1 MAFLSK
7 YFFVPNVM
15 SKVAKVEPIVD
26 AFSKRAAT
34 MGLGLLR
41 RWWLT
46 SFVLV
51 GCGMASGTLGV
62 FLLLRQPPKPQ
73 CSQVFWPFAS
83 GSLRLYC
90 AQEGAQKR
98 TLEDLFQAISLVD
111 GLSQDHPLRPL
122 INRWVEIWSKQALDL
137 AEEEFDRGNLDRAIY
152 FAEKIPAQT
161 TAHALVEQRIRTW
174 KTVWAKGDGIFKRA
188 EAALKSENWRG
199 AFAIMV
205 GLLAVDNRYWSSTQ
219 YEALNQRIIV
229 AQKDET
235 QLVQAQRL
243 LEAGGLDNLTK
254 ALSLVQSLSEGSIFQ
269 KSIRTTVAKISRA
282 LVTLA
287 EQALNRRDLDGALNA
302 LQQIPRE
309 VSFRKE
315 VEDWTEIAQAMS
327 NTWSETVEGYESAI
341 AQLKKL
347 GPDRPLYDKVQEYI
361 LKWSADISYV
371 RVLEAAHAQAAS
383 GSVEDL
389 STAIEQARQV
399 PSDSAQWKEAQKA
412 IGEWSTSLS
421 NQQDQPILNRA
432 DDISAAGDPASLHA
446 AIQQAQQISAGSP
459 LYADAQQRIRDWQSQ
474 LGIGASRPNVLPAQ
488 PKQAAQKEEPASSD
502 SSNNSGNSSNPTEQA
517 SDSLLQ
523 EAKTL
528 AQKDTPTAL
537 ASAIETANQIPA
549 RSPLRSEAQ
558 QVINDWGNQ
567 MLALAARQAT
577 IDPNE
582 AIAIAQQIP
591 SFCTAYDEAQKQI
604 LVWQTP
610 SPRSNP
616 RKSDTQR

>member
-1 MAFLSK
+1 
-7 YFFVPNVM
+7 M
-15 SKVAKVEPIVD
+15 SKAAKVEPIVD

-41 RWWLT
+41 RWWLM

-51 GCGMASGTLGV
+51 GCGVASGTLGV

-98 TLEDLFQAISLVD
+98 TLEDLFQAIALVD
-111 GLSQDHPLRPL
+111 GLSQNHPLRPL
-122 INRWVEIWSKQALDL
+122 IDRWVEIWSKQALDL

-161 TAHALVEQRIRTW
+161 TAHALVEQRIATW

-188 EAALKSENWRG
+188 EAALRAENWRG

-205 GLLAVDNRYWSSTQ
+205 ELLAVDNRYWSVTQ

-269 KSIRTTVAKISRA
+269 KSIQTTVAKISRA

-315 VEDWTEIAQAMS
+315 VEDWTAIAQAMS
-327 NTWSETVEGYESAI
+327 NTWSETAEGYESAI
-341 AQLKKL
+341 AQLKKV
-347 GPDRPLYDKVQEYI
+347 GPDRPLYDKVQDYI

-371 RVLEAAHAQAAS
+371 RLLETAHTQAAN

-399 PSDSAQWKEAQKA
+399 PSDSSQWKEAQKA
-412 IGEWSTSLS
+412 IGEWSTNLS

-432 DDISAAGDPASLHA
+432 DDISAAGDPASLQA
-446 AIQQAQQISAGSP
+446 AIQQARQISSGSP
-459 LYADAQQRIRDWQSQ
+459 LYASAQQRIRDWQSQ
-474 LGIGASRPNVLPAQ
+474 LGIGSNRSAAVPVQ
-488 PKQAAQKEEPASSD
+488 PKQAAPKEEPASSD
-502 SSNNSGNSSNPTEQA
+502 SRDSNNRSSSNPAEQA

-528 AQKDTPTAL
+528 AQKDTPAAL

-549 RSPLRSEAQ
+549 RSPLRAEAQ
-558 QVINDWGNQ
+558 QVINDWGSQ
-567 MLALAARQAT
+567 MLALAVRQAT

-604 LVWQTP
+604 LAWQTP
-610 SPRSNP
+610 NPRPSPRKP
-616 RKSDTQR
+616 DTQR

>member
-1 MAFLSK
+1 
-7 YFFVPNVM
+7 
-15 SKVAKVEPIVD
+15 
-26 AFSKRAAT
+26 

-41 RWWLT
+41 RWWLM
-46 SFVLV
+46 SLVLL
-51 GCGMASGTLGV
+51 GCGVASGTLGV
-62 FLLLRQPPKPQ
+62 FLLLRQPPKPE
-73 CSQVFWPFAS
+73 CDQVFWPFAS

-98 TLEDLFQAISLVD
+98 TLEDLFQAIALVD
-111 GLSQDHPLRPL
+111 GLPRNHPLRPL

-161 TAHALVEQRIRTW
+161 TAHALVEQRIKTW

-188 EAALKSENWRG
+188 EAALKAEDWRG

-205 GLLAVDNRYWSSTQ
+205 GLLAVDNRYWSLTQ
-219 YEALNQRIIV
+219 YQALNRRIIV
-229 AQKDET
+229 AQQDET
-235 QLVQAQRL
+235 KLVQAQRL

-254 ALSLVQSLSEGSIFQ
+254 ALSLVQDLSEGNIFQ
-269 KSIRTTVAKISRA
+269 KSIQKTVSKISRA

-287 EQALNRRDLDGALNA
+287 EQALNRKELDAALNA

-315 VEDWTEIAQAMS
+315 VEDWIEIAQAMS

-341 AQLKKL
+341 AQLKKV
-347 GPDRPLYDKVQEYI
+347 GPDRPLYGKMQDYI

-371 RVLEAAHAQAAS
+371 RVLEAAHVQAAN

-399 PSDSAQWKEAQKA
+399 PSDSAQWQEAQKA
-412 IGEWSTSLS
+412 IGEWSNNLS
-421 NQQDQPILNRA
+421 NQQEQPILNRA
-432 DDISAAGDPASLHA
+432 DEISAAGDPASLRA
-446 AIQQAQQISAGSP
+446 AVQQAKQISSGSP
-459 LYADAQQRIRDWQSQ
+459 LYAEAQQRIQDWQAQ
-474 LGIGASRPNVLPAQ
+474 LGLSTNHPGASAVQ
-488 PKQAAQKEEPASSD
+488 PKATPKVEAATSNSNLANPAD
-502 SSNNSGNSSNPTEQA
+502 RD

-523 EAKTL
+523 EAKNL
-528 AQKDTPTAL
+528 AQKDTPPAL
-537 ASAIETANQIPA
+537 ISAIETANQIPA
-549 RSPLRSEAQ
+549 RSPLRTEAQ
-558 QVINDWGNQ
+558 QDIDDWGNR

-591 SFCTAYDEAQKQI
+591 SFCSAYDAAQNQI
-604 LVWQTP
+604 LAWLTP
-610 SPRSNP
+610 SPRPGSRPRP
-616 RKSDTQR
+616 RKPDTQR

>member
-1 MAFLSK
+1 
-7 YFFVPNVM
+7 M
-15 SKVAKVEPIVD
+15 SKAAKVEPTVD

-41 RWWLT
+41 RWWLM
-46 SFVLV
+46 SFVLL
-51 GCGMASGTLGV
+51 GCGAISGTLGV
-62 FLLLRQPPKPQ
+62 FLMLRQPPKPE

-98 TLEDLFQAISLVD
+98 TLEDLFQAIALVD

-152 FAEKIPAQT
+152 FAEKIPSQT
-161 TAHALVEQRIRTW
+161 TAHALVEQRIKTW

-188 EAALKSENWRG
+188 EAALRAENWRG

-205 GLLAVDNRYWSSTQ
+205 GLLAVDNRYWSVAQ
-219 YEALNQRIIV
+219 YEALNRRIIV

-254 ALSLVQSLSEGSIFQ
+254 ALSLVQGLSEGSIFQ
-269 KSIRTTVAKISRA
+269 KSIQTTVSKISRA
-282 LVTLA
+282 LVSLA

-341 AQLKKL
+341 AQLKKV
-347 GPDRPLYDKVQEYI
+347 GPDRPLYDKVQDYI

-371 RVLEAAHAQAAS
+371 RVLEAAHVQAAN

-399 PSDSAQWKEAQKA
+399 PSDSTQWKEAQKA
-412 IGEWSTSLS
+412 ISEWSNNLS

-446 AIQQAQQISAGSP
+446 AIQQAKQISSGSP
-459 LYADAQQRIRDWQSQ
+459 LYADAQQRIRDWQAQ
-474 LGIGASRPNVLPAQ
+474 LGIGTNRPDAAPVQ
-488 PKQAAQKEEPASSD
+488 PKQAVKKAETASSD
-502 SSNNSGNSSNPTEQA
+502 SNPADQA

-523 EAKTL
+523 EAKNL

-537 ASAIETANQIPA
+537 ASAIETANQISA
-549 RSPLRSEAQ
+549 RSPLRTEAQ
-558 QVINDWGNQ
+558 QVINDWGYR

-604 LVWQTP
+604 LAWQTP
-610 SPRSNP
+610 IP
-616 RKSDTQR
+616 RKPATQR

>member
-1 MAFLSK
+1 
-7 YFFVPNVM
+7 M
-15 SKVAKVEPIVD
+15 SKAAKVEPIVD
-26 AFSKRAAT
+26 AFSKRATT

-41 RWWLT
+41 RWWLM

-51 GCGMASGTLGV
+51 GCGVASGTLGV

-73 CSQVFWPFAS
+73 CNQVFWPFAS

-111 GLSQDHPLRPL
+111 GLSADHPLRPL

-161 TAHALVEQRIRTW
+161 TAHALVEQRIATW

-188 EAALKSENWRG
+188 EAALKAENWRG

-205 GLLAVDNRYWSSTQ
+205 ELLAVDNRYWAATQ
-219 YEALNQRIIV
+219 YEALNRRIIV

-269 KSIRTTVAKISRA
+269 KSIQTTVAKISRA
-282 LVTLA
+282 LITLA

-315 VEDWTEIAQAMS
+315 VEDWNAIAQAMS
-327 NTWSETVEGYESAI
+327 STWSETAEGYESAI
-341 AQLKKL
+341 AQLKKV
-347 GPDRPLYDKVQEYI
+347 GPDRPLYDKVQDYI

-371 RVLEAAHAQAAS
+371 RLLEAAHTQAAN

-389 STAIEQARQV
+389 SAAIEQARQV
-399 PSDSAQWKEAQKA
+399 PSDSSQWKEAQKA
-412 IGEWSTSLS
+412 IGEWSANLS

-432 DDISAAGDPASLHA
+432 DDISAAGDPASLLA
-446 AIQQAQQISAGSP
+446 AIQQAKQISSGSP
-459 LYADAQQRIRDWQSQ
+459 LYSNAQQRIRDWQSQ
-474 LGIGASRPNVLPAQ
+474 LGIGTNRLAAAPAQ
-488 PKQAAQKEEPASSD
+488 PKQAVQKEEPVSSD
-502 SSNNSGNSSNPTEQA
+502 SNNSTSGSSNNPAEQA

-558 QVINDWGNQ
+558 QAINDWGNQ

-610 SPRSNP
+610 NPRPSL

>member
-1 MAFLSK
+1 
-7 YFFVPNVM
+7 M
-15 SKVAKVEPIVD
+15 SKAAKIEPVVD

-34 MGLGLLR
+34 VGLGLLR
-41 RWWLT
+41 RWWLM
-46 SFVLV
+46 SLVLV
-51 GCGMASGTLGV
+51 GCGVASGTLGV
-62 FLLLRQPPKPQ
+62 FLLLRQPPKPE

-98 TLEDLFQAISLVD
+98 TLEDLFEAIALVD
-111 GLSQDHPLRPL
+111 GLSQGHPLRPL

-161 TAHALVEQRIRTW
+161 TAHALVEQRIKTW
-174 KTVWAKGDGIFKRA
+174 KAAWAKGDGIFKQA
-188 EAALKSENWRG
+188 EAALKAENWRG

-205 GLLAVDNRYWSSTQ
+205 GLLAVDNRYWSVTQ
-219 YEALNQRIIV
+219 YEALNRRIIV

-254 ALSLVQSLSEGSIFQ
+254 ALSLVQGLSEGSIFQ
-269 KSIRTTVAKISRA
+269 KSIQTTVAKISRA
-282 LVTLA
+282 LVSLA
-287 EQALNRRDLDGALNA
+287 EQALNRRDLDAALNA

-341 AQLKKL
+341 NQLKKV
-347 GPDRPLYDKVQEYI
+347 GPDRPLYDKVQDYI

-371 RVLEAAHAQAAS
+371 RVLEAAHVQAAN

-399 PSDSAQWKEAQKA
+399 PSDSNQWKEAQKA
-412 IGEWSTSLS
+412 IGEWSTNLS

-432 DDISAAGDPASLHA
+432 DDISAAGDPASLRA
-446 AIQQAQQISAGSP
+446 AIQQARQVSSSSP
-459 LYADAQQRIRDWQSQ
+459 LYADAQQRIRDWQAQ
-474 LGIGASRPNVLPAQ
+474 LGIGTKRPDVIPVQ
-488 PKQAAQKEEPASSD
+488 PKQAVKAEPENSTSTGSNSD
-502 SSNNSGNSSNPTEQA
+502 SNSDSNSNPAEQA

-523 EAKTL
+523 EAKNL

-537 ASAIETANQIPA
+537 ASAIETVNQIPA
-549 RSPLRSEAQ
+549 RSPSRTEAQ
-558 QVINDWGNQ
+558 QAINDWGDR

-604 LVWQTP
+604 LAWQNP
-610 SPRSNP
+610 SPRPSL
-616 RKSDTQR
+616 RKPAAQR